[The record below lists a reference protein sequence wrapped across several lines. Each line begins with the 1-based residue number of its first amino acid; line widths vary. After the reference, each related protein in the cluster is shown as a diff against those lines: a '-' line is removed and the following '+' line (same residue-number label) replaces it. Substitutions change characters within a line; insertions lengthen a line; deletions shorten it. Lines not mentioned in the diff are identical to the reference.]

1 MEDFHSLSGKIET
14 IQENI
19 SLIKEQSSELIESS
33 QEDTYKILSLTDRV
47 KTLLEMK
54 GQDSSNIDLLIDDI
68 HQINSKIDEAL
79 FSMSDKTD
87 ADKLLDLNNVDI
99 LIACIAGGLAVLV
112 DFIIVKVPKN
122 MDIKLNGEKVHHK
135 GSPLTELFRKI
146 GKTKDGKEAKWIKT
160 LEKWFH
166 VHYDPSIKENIPGM
180 YPKNHRVYSLGHDPS
195 ILGLIWGIKDI
206 VCGTFSY
213 IDKNGILRIDKV
225 APTDFKKLFYAP
237 VLWFGH
243 IISDVF
249 TSQGIPIPGTSLLR
263 MLKVGSFGEK
273 ERTIGELVTYM
284 YEKGYD
290 LRHLA
295 TMSTCRLVID
305 IIINIY
311 YFLVIKTKADSS
323 KPIFETDYV
332 SVKNAQKKLKICFT
346 TYSIAVAGN
355 IAKVAAYQ
363 GSPFAINTAIWCQ
376 FARDAITQ
384 AVVYMDEGK
393 YTLEAIENRHLID
406 ETFER
411 LLKQSNS
418 SYQRM

>member
-1 MEDFHSLSGKIET
+1 MDDFHNLSDKIAI
-14 IQENI
+14 IQEDV
-19 SLIKEQSSELIESS
+19 SSMKELSSELQNST
-33 QEDTYKILSLTDRV
+33 QEDKDRLQSLTDRV
-47 KTLLEMK
+47 KALLEK
-54 GQDSSNIDLLIDDI
+54 TGQDSSNLDLSIDDI
-68 HQINSKIDEAL
+68 QQINSEIDEAL
-79 FSMSDKTD
+79 FSMSNKTD
-87 ADKLLDLNNVDI
+87 SDKALDLNKVDI

-112 DFIIVKVPKN
+112 DFLVVKVPMD
-122 MDIKLNGEKVHHK
+122 MDIKLNGEKVHHE

-146 GKTKDGKEAKWIKT
+146 GTTKDGKEAKWIQT

-166 VHYDPSIKENIPGM
+166 VNYDPSIKENIPGM

-213 IDKNGILRIDKV
+213 IDKNGVLRIDKV
-225 APTDFKKLFYAP
+225 APADVKKLFYAP
-237 VLWFGH
+237 VLWLGH

-249 TSQGIPIPGTSLLR
+249 TKQGIPIPGTSVLR

-273 ERTIGELVTYM
+273 DRTIGELVTYM

-305 IIINIY
+305 VVINIY
-311 YFLVIKTKADSS
+311 YFLVIKKKTDPSQQL
-323 KPIFETDYV
+323 FERDYV
-332 SVKNAQKKLKICFT
+332 RVKNTQKKSKMSFT
-346 TYSIAVAGN
+346 AYSIAVAGN
-355 IAKVAAYQ
+355 IGKVAAYQ
-363 GSPFAINTAIWCQ
+363 GSPFAINTAIWYQ
-376 FARDAITQ
+376 FAREAITQ
-384 AVVYMDEGK
+384 VVIYMDDGK
-393 YTLEAIENRHLID
+393 YAIEAIENRHLID

-418 SYQRM
+418 SYQD